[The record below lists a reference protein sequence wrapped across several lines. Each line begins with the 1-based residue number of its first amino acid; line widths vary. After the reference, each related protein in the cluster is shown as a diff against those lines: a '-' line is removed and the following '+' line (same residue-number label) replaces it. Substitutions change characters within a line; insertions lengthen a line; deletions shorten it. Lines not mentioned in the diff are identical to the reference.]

1 MIAVDTNI
9 LVYAHREESRK
20 HRAARV
26 RLEELATG
34 SAQWGL
40 PVYCIHEFV
49 RIVTHPRVFYP
60 PTSLDE
66 ALAALDALLESP
78 TLMVLHPGNRWWTL
92 FRRLASEGGAG
103 GNLVFDAAIAA
114 VCQERGAR
122 TILTEN
128 RDFSRFDSPVPEAL

>member
-1 MIAVDTNI
+1 MIAVDTNV
-9 LVYAHREESRK
+9 LVYAHREESKR
-20 HRAARV
+20 HADARE

-49 RIVTHPRVFYP
+49 RIVTHPRVLRP
-60 PTSLDE
+60 PTELEDALGAIDE
-66 ALAALDALLESP
+66 LLESP
-78 TLMVLHPGNRWWTL
+78 TLMILKPGDRWWSL
-92 FRRLASEGGAG
+92 FRRLVSEGATG

-122 TILTEN
+122 TILTED
-128 RDFSRFDSPVPEAL
+128 RDFSRFSSPVAEPL